1 MAPPLYSAKSKPY
14 GSHRIRELYVF
25 EVGHHQP
32 PYVVGQGAGLVHNA
46 CVYLRLG
53 YAVRD
58 EDHGLRWGCCRCTSI
73 TCETRPADCM
83 SAWPSGLE
91 GPRLAGVGAAAS
103 TLCTRPLGLKY
114 EYSVLFNTCPTA
126 YLQQAR
132 VLHPASKSVSKIEM
146 VTMETAKLTAA
157 VIVQKYARGFLA
169 RLARLEEVVDTALDF
184 VQGAPGVVVFDWD
197 KTVYTLTL
205 TLARQIAVLCRPR
218 RRTLTLTLAARSPC
232 CAGRGGVP

>member
-1 MAPPLYSAKSKPY
+1 MIVVVRLVPTTRRRCRPERRVNHVARRSNELDVEKVQPAAFTCGRKVGLPAGMAPPLYSAKSKPY

-103 TLCTRPLGLKY
+103 TLCTKPLGLKY
-114 EYSVLFNTCPTA
+114 E
-126 YLQQAR
+126 
-132 VLHPASKSVSKIEM
+132 
-146 VTMETAKLTAA
+146 
-157 VIVQKYARGFLA
+157 
-169 RLARLEEVVDTALDF
+169 
-184 VQGAPGVVVFDWD
+184 VFG
-197 KTVYTLTL
+197 L
-205 TLARQIAVLCRPR
+205 I
-218 RRTLTLTLAARSPC
+218 
-232 CAGRGGVP
+232 